1 MHHISDSAL
10 FILSVFGQPHLC
22 IDEAAHSDS
31 ENA

>member
-1 MHHISDSAL
+1 MHRLSDSAL

-22 IDEAAHSDS
+22 IDEAAVADS